1 MSWAACGS
9 DEAPSPNA
17 TETVRGVVVEVEAAS
32 LLELESLIVL
42 DDAGKEW
49 TFVARGYR
57 GFTPSH
63 LNEHR
68 VLGDSIA
75 VNFHRENA
83 TLVIDDIT
91 D

>member
-1 MSWAACGS
+1 M
-9 DEAPSPNA
+9 
-17 TETVRGVVVEVEAAS
+17 VVEVEAAS
-32 LLELESLIVL
+32 LLELKSLIVL

-57 GFTPSH
+57 GSFTPSH

-68 VLGDSIA
+68 VVGDPIA
-75 VNFHRENA
+75 VTFHRENGD
-83 TLVIDDIT
+83 LVVDDIT